1 MRHRA
6 DLPTLSALT
15 AMLFY
20 AREAVRRD
28 GPLDDTTD
36 IRLVAGWP
44 ESSMAGHW
52 ALMTGSSDYDQ
63 WHGCCESTSLDGSET
78 LPALRLM
85 ARALFASVRGQ
96 LDA

>member
-6 DLPTLSALT
+6 DLPTLSVLT
-15 AMLFY
+15 KMLFHE
-20 AREAVRRD
+20 REAVRRGAVD
-28 GPLDDTTD
+28 ETVD

-44 ESSMAGHW
+44 ESSAAGRW
-52 ALMTGSSDYDQ
+52 AFMTGSSDYDQ

-78 LPALRLM
+78 LPALRRM
-85 ARALFASVRGQ
+85 AQALLASVREQ